1 MSPRNRRRSISALA
15 LSATALL
22 MLPAANAVAAP
33 GDLDAGFGGIGVV
46 TTNVGTVDQAYDVA
60 VDSSDRVVVG
70 GFAFNGSDRDFAL
83 VRYGADG
90 TLDASF
96 SGDGRVAT
104 DLGGLS
110 GNEQINAIAIQSN
123 SKILV
128 AGNTF
133 GANQDFA
140 VARYTADGTLDASF
154 SGDGYLTTDFGNG
167 DDSAQGIALD
177 ATGNVVVAGWAHT
190 GGGVDFALARYTPG
204 GDLDTSFDGDGL
216 LTTPIGSSNDQAN
229 DVAVDS
235 KGRIV
240 AVGASV
246 QGAHNKDFAIV
257 RYKQDGSLDDTFS
270 SDGIVIPNGT
280 DKARAV
286 AIDAAD
292 NIVAAGSYYNVQSHD
307 LDFGLVRYTA
317 DGLPDGSFGTEG
329 NGRVNTPVA
338 KGAEALSV
346 AIDQQGRIVAGGYAS
361 NGTDRDFALVLYDA
375 NGNPETTFGNGGR
388 VLTPIG
394 TNDSGRGV
402 AVDSL
407 GRFVMGGYAYTGVN
421 SDFAVARFLT
431 AGYRPDGMIRRGGS
445 GLYVGDDVYNATG
458 NGQVA
463 LAKARE
469 GRSALLGLRLQNDG
483 TGADSLR
490 LSGCGSLPG
499 FTVRY
504 LSAGADVTSAVLAG
518 TYSVG
523 PLPIGGSSTLSMTVK
538 IGRRAVGKTYTCKLT
553 TSSQTT
559 PVEQDAVV
567 AKVKG
572 IAA

>member
-1 MSPRNRRRSISALA
+1 M
-15 LSATALL
+15 
-22 MLPAANAVAAP
+22 
-33 GDLDAGFGGIGVV
+33 
-46 TTNVGTVDQAYDVA
+46 
-60 VDSSDRVVVG
+60 
-70 GFAFNGSDRDFAL
+70 
-83 VRYGADG
+83 RYSADG
-90 TLDASF
+90 SLDDTFSF
-96 SGDGRVAT
+96 DGKTTT
-104 DLGGLS
+104 DLGS
-110 GNEQINAIAIQSN
+110 NEQINAIAIQPN
-123 SKILV
+123 DKIVV

-133 GANQDFA
+133 GADEDFA
-140 VARYTADGTLDASF
+140 VARYLADGTLDTSF
-154 SGDGYLTTDFGNG
+154 SDDGYLTTDFGAG
-167 DDSAQGIALD
+167 DDSAQGVALD
-177 ATGNVVVAGWAHT
+177 DGGNIVVAGWAHT
-190 GGGVDFALARYTPG
+190 SGGVDFALARYTPSG
-204 GDLDTSFDGDGL
+204 APDLSFDNDGL
-216 LTTPIGSSNDQAN
+216 VTTPIGVANDQAN
-229 DVAVDS
+229 DVAIDS

-257 RYKQDGSLDDTFS
+257 RYKQDGSLDGTFS

-292 NIVAAGSYYNVQSHD
+292 NIVAAGSYYNVQSQD
-307 LDFGLVRYTA
+307 LDFGLVRYTS

-338 KGAEALSV
+338 KGAEALDV
-346 AIDQQGRIVAGGYAS
+346 AIDPQGRIVAGGYAS
-361 NGTDRDFALVLYDA
+361 NGTDRDFALVLYDGS
-375 NGNPETTFGNGGR
+375 GNPETTFGNAGR

-421 SDFAVARFLT
+421 SDFAAVRFLT
-431 AGYRPDGMIRRGGS
+431 AGYRPDAMIRRGAT
-445 GLYVGDDVYNATG
+445 GLYLGDDVYNATG

-469 GRSALLGLRLQNDG
+469 GRTATLGLRLQNDG
-483 TGADSLR
+483 TGADALR
-490 LSGCGSLPG
+490 LSGCGSKPG
-499 FTVRY
+499 FSVRY
-504 LSAGADVTSAVLAG
+504 LVGGVDATSAVVGG
-518 TYSVG
+518 TCSTG
-523 PLPIGGSSTLSMTVK
+523 TLPVGGSSTLSMTVK

-572 IAA
+572 VAA